1 MNRRGVVAGGLA
13 LAVALLSSA
22 AVATL
27 PPPSPQELA
36 AQEAKKVA
44 EQAQLEREKAALER
58 VQDAVA
64 ERYRREQPSAGASN
78 GGGRVA
84 DTNMPYPTRQLPP
97 AGPHGGDKQSAEAH
111 SAPAK

>member
-1 MNRRGVVAGGLA
+1 VNRRGVVAGGLA
-13 LAVALLSSA
+13 LAVGLLSSA

-44 EQAQLEREKAALER
+44 EQ
-58 VQDAVA
+58 
-64 ERYRREQPSAGASN
+64 YRREHPSAGASN